1 LEYRRLIS
9 IKDYTNAISSRV
21 FPCSRVMIAE
31 YETINEAFKIAEVTE
46 EAEKEIS
53 NANQRRKINNN
64 MGTNIMFTQNH
75 TNNNVLLNHPF
86 LRKSS
91 LKTTTNESRWK

>member
-1 LEYRRLIS
+1 
-9 IKDYTNAISSRV
+9 
-21 FPCSRVMIAE
+21 MIAE

-86 LRKSS
+86 L
-91 LKTTTNESRWK
+91 